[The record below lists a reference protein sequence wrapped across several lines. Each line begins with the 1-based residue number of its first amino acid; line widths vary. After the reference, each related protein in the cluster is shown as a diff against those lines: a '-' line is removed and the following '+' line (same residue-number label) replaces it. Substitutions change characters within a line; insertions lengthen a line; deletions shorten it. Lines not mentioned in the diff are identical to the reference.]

1 MTLTLKTTNK
11 YERTTPNKDNGLQAR
26 WIRTPAPNSGLAKV
40 AVQCSADPFVV
51 NQTLVLRISICGKIP
66 HLRQAPLV
74 SGKHFATHLS
84 VRLHNHIK

>member
-51 NQTLVLRISICGKIP
+51 N
-66 HLRQAPLV
+66 
-74 SGKHFATHLS
+74 
-84 VRLHNHIK
+84 